1 MDIFVGAIA
10 PFAGL
15 VGCGMVMWGAGEQKI
30 RIIKV
35 GVGLIAIPLVAMV
48 CIIARY
54 YL

>member
-10 PFAGL
+10 PFTGF
-15 VGCGMVMWGAGEQKI
+15 VGCGMVMYGAVEQKI
-30 RIIKV
+30 GIIKV
-35 GVGLIAIPLVAMV
+35 GAGLIAVPLVAMV